1 MRIAF
6 EKVVLDLEEEAFYLD
21 SILSKYN
28 IIRKYVEDVNHFVY
42 PVFYKNT
49 RKVIGGNP
57 FSNNYTKKE
66 DEEFKK
72 LFRAL
77 RCGVDINSLA
87 DVECKLPWKSLELI
101 RAFVLDVIHSDITKS
116 DIHKKLLYKNPFTT
130 YDIAKP
136 IINITTYPIEN
147 DIVEYLTYHT
157 LLEHPN
163 LVSYEDINSIYQR
176 LMNISELVSTYTSSY
191 KNGVF
196 DIIFT
201 NINCVLEYKGTI
213 TDVRYI
219 EAVRL
224 NNDR

>member
-21 SILSKYN
+21 SILSKY
-28 IIRKYVEDVNHFVY
+28 ILRRYYLEDLNEFVY

-49 RKVIGGNP
+49 RRVIGGNP
-57 FSNNYTKKE
+57 FNHTDTKK
-66 DEEFKK
+66 DEYEFKN
-72 LFRAL
+72 LL
-77 RCGVDINSLA
+77 RELRNGKNINSLA

-116 DIHKKLLYKNPFTT
+116 NIHKKLLYKNPFTT
-130 YDIAKP
+130 YSAAKP
-136 IINITTYPIEN
+136 IINITTYPNSN
-147 DIVEYLTYHT
+147 DIVNYLTYHT

-163 LVSYEDINSIYQR
+163 MVNSEDINNIYLR
-176 LMNISELVSTYTSSY
+176 LMNIAEVIRNYTDSY

-201 NINCVLEYKGTI
+201 NINCILEYKGTI

-219 EAVRL
+219 EAVKL

>member
-21 SILSKYN
+21 TILSKY
-28 IIRKYVEDVNHFVY
+28 ILRRYYLEDVNECVY

-57 FSNNYTKKE
+57 FANNFTKK
-66 DEEFKK
+66 DDDEFKK

-77 RCGVDINSLA
+77 RSGADINSLA

-116 DIHKKLLYKNPFTT
+116 NIHKKLLYKNPFTT
-130 YDIAKP
+130 YDVAKP
-136 IINITTYPIEN
+136 IINITTYPISN
-147 DIVEYLTYHT
+147 DIVKYLTNHT

-163 LVSYEDINSIYQR
+163 LVSSEDIDNIYLR
-176 LMNISELVSTYTSSY
+176 LMNIAEVIRNYTDSY

-201 NINCVLEYKGTI
+201 NINCILEYKGTI

-219 EAVRL
+219 EAARL